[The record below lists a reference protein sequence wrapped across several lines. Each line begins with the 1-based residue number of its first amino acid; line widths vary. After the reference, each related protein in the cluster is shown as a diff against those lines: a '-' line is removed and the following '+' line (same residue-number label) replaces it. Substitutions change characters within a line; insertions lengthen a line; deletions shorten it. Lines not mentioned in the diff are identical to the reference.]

1 MAKKLFLLD
10 AMALIYRAYYALN
23 RNPRINSKGLNTS
36 AILGFANT
44 LYDVLKNEQPT
55 HIGVAFDTMAP
66 TVRHEEFDQ
75 YKANRESMPEDL
87 AASLPY
93 IVRLIEAFN
102 IPILLKDGYEADDV
116 IGTLAKEAE
125 NQGFTVYMMT
135 PDKDFGQLVSNKVYI
150 FKPGKFGEPPTIMG
164 VREVCEKFGVDT
176 PRQVID
182 ILGLAGDASDNIPG
196 IPGVGEV
203 TARKLIGEFG
213 SIENVIQNSDKIA
226 NDKLRE
232 KVNNNVNQA
241 LISKQLATIILDVP
255 IRFDPESLK
264 TEPPDRESLTQLLE
278 ELEFTAFARRV
289 FADLAQ
295 IKIQQPV
302 PSIPGIQGNLFETTG
317 ESNMPESSFLT
328 LQSVKPTYHKVET
341 LVQRRHL
348 IEHLRKKR
356 AFCFDTE
363 TTGLDTYEAELVS
376 LTFATDPHE
385 AYCVILPHSFAEAS
399 SVLKEFMSLF
409 QDPSI
414 EKTGQNLKFDI
425 SMLQK
430 YGIEVE
436 GTLFDTMLAHYLLQ
450 PEMRHSLDFM
460 AKAYLNYQKMPIE
473 ALIGRR
479 GKRQGNMRDLD
490 TNLLVD
496 YACEDADITLQLRKV
511 LEPGLKE
518 NECLD
523 LFRHIE
529 IPLIKVLASM
539 EQEGVKIDIPALKE
553 YSAQL
558 QLEILETERH
568 IFEQAGMMFN
578 IASPKQLGEVLFD
591 RMKIA
596 PKPRQTKSQ
605 QHSTAEDVLSRMVSA
620 HPIVQQILD
629 YRSLTKLK
637 STYVDVLPAMVSTRT
652 GRLHTSFNQAV
663 TSTGRLSSNRPNL
676 QNIPVR
682 TDKGREIR
690 KAFIPRNDDY
700 VMLSADYSQ
709 IELRIIASLSGDT
722 NMIDDFMQLHDIHSA
737 TASRIYNIPLADVTR
752 DMRRNAK
759 TVNFGIIYGISAFGL
774 SERLSISRKEAAD
787 IIGQYFT
794 KYPGIRKYM
803 EQQIDFARRHNY
815 VETIMKR
822 RRYLRDI
829 HSNNSNLR
837 GFAERNAI
845 NAPIQGS
852 AADMIKMAMI
862 AIYQELKRLNLR
874 SRMTLQVHDELVFD
888 VHRDEMEEVK
898 RIVSE
903 KMRGALTL
911 NVPVEVEMSA
921 GKNWLEA
928 H

>member
-460 AKAYLNYQKMPIE
+460 AKAYLNYQKVPIE

-591 RMKIA
+591 RMRIA

-722 NMIDDFMQLHDIHSA
+722 NMIDDFIQLHDIHSA